1 MLLLRELHGGKRE
14 GAHRAAASSLDIPQC
29 WHEPRPTG
37 APIRL
42 SVSQLGAVV
51 SARFRIPRPPGR
63 PVAKARTGTLSGLA
77 GMARGFPNPPSGVH
91 QRNDSP
97 PCELKIPGWSGAST
111 GAIVECDRGVIP

>member
-42 SVSQLGAVV
+42 SVSQLGP
-51 SARFRIPRPPGR
+51 SFR
-63 PVAKARTGTLSGLA
+63 PVLGSRGHPADPLRRLGPGLYRVLPGWLA
-77 GMARGFPNPPSGVH
+77 GSQTLPQEFTNETTRL
-91 QRNDSP
+91 R
-97 PCELKIPGWSGAST
+97 AS
-111 GAIVECDRGVIP
+111 